1 MPGETPL
8 QTADPG
14 AIGLFRVNGNTVA
27 SVNDTGEVTI
37 RQTRR
42 TAIPSDD
49 PKLDRLA
56 GGPKVE
62 VVELIVKLSA
72 DDFARVGRM
81 VGALHGGGL

>member
-37 RQTRR
+37 RQVRK
-42 TAIPSDD
+42 TATPGT
-49 PKLDRLA
+49 PTPMNPQ
-56 GGPKVE
+56 GVNVE
-62 VVELIVKLSA
+62 VVEVIVKLGA
-72 DDFARVGRM
+72 VDFARVGKM
-81 VGALHGGGL
+81 VAAVSDFHA